1 MIAIPQKFS
10 IFKDEY
16 RRSIMAESVDE
27 KYFDELAQTIIDGEE
42 EECLRVIN
50 EGLARGI
57 DPLNAVE
64 KGLAKGINK
73 VGDDFAEEIV
83 FLPELIMAADVMK
96 AGMKILD
103 EKIKASGKERKS
115 LGRIVLGT
123 VKGDIHDIGKSVVG
137 AVLQANGFDV
147 IDLGTDVEED
157 TYIQAVIENNADC
170 LGMSTLLTLP
180 LETMG
185 EVIEKMKEKGLR
197 RNVKVI
203 VGGCP
208 VTQEFA
214 DEIGADAVGFDAKD
228 AVKKVKRLLDV

>member
-1 MIAIPQKFS
+1 
-10 IFKDEY
+10 
-16 RRSIMAESVDE
+16 MAESVDE

-42 EECLRVIN
+42 EDCLRVIQ
-50 EGLARGI
+50 EGLARGV
-57 DPLNAVE
+57 DPLDAVE

-73 VGDDFAEEIV
+73 IGDDFAEEIV

-96 AGMKILD
+96 SAMEILD
-103 EKIKASGKERKS
+103 KEIKACGKERKS

-123 VKGDIHDIGKSVVG
+123 IKGDIHDIGKSVVG

-147 IDLGTDVEED
+147 IDLGIDVDED
-157 TYIQAVIENNADC
+157 TYIQAVMENDADC

-185 EVIEKMKEKGLR
+185 VVIEKMKEKGLR

-228 AVKKVKRLLDV
+228 AVIKVKRLLDV

>member
-1 MIAIPQKFS
+1 
-10 IFKDEY
+10 
-16 RRSIMAESVDE
+16 MAESVDE

-42 EECLRVIN
+42 EDCLRVIQ
-50 EGLARGI
+50 EGLARGV
-57 DPLNAVE
+57 DPLDAVE

-73 VGDDFAEEIV
+73 IGDDFAEEIV

-96 AGMKILD
+96 AAMKILD
-103 EKIKASGKERKS
+103 EKIKAEGKERKS
-115 LGRIVLGT
+115 LGKIVLGT
-123 VKGDIHDIGKSVVG
+123 IKGDIHDIGKSVVG

-147 IDLGTDVEED
+147 IDLGIGVDED
-157 TYIQAVIENNADC
+157 TYIQAVMENDADC

-185 EVIEKMKEKGLR
+185 VVIEKMKEKGLR

-228 AVKKVKRLLDV
+228 AVIKVKRLLDV

>member
-1 MIAIPQKFS
+1 
-10 IFKDEY
+10 
-16 RRSIMAESVDE
+16 MAESVDE

-42 EECLRVIN
+42 EDCLRVIQ
-50 EGLARGI
+50 EGLARGV
-57 DPLNAVE
+57 DPLDAVE

-73 VGDDFAEEIV
+73 IGDDFAEEIV

-96 AGMKILD
+96 AAMKVLD
-103 EKIKASGKERKS
+103 EEIKAGGKERKS
-115 LGRIVLGT
+115 LGKIVLGT
-123 VKGDIHDIGKSVVG
+123 IKGDIHDIGKSVVG

-147 IDLGTDVEED
+147 IDLGIDVDED

-185 EVIEKMKEKGLR
+185 VVIEKMKEKGLR

-228 AVKKVKRLLDV
+228 AVIKVKRLLDV

>member
-1 MIAIPQKFS
+1 
-10 IFKDEY
+10 
-16 RRSIMAESVDE
+16 MAESVNE
-27 KYFDELAQTIIDGEE
+27 KFFDKLAQTVIDGEE

-50 EGLARGI
+50 EGIAEGI
-57 DPLNAVE
+57 DPLDAVE

-83 FLPELIMAADVMK
+83 FLPELIMAADCMK
-96 AGMKILD
+96 AGMKVLD
-103 EKIKASGKERKS
+103 EQIQAGGKKRKS
-115 LGRIVLGT
+115 LGKIVLGT

-147 IDLGTDVEED
+147 IDLGIDVEPD
-157 TYIQAVIENNADC
+157 AYIQTVIEKNANC

-180 LETMG
+180 LMVMG
-185 EVIEKMKEKGLR
+185 EVIKKMEEKGLR
-197 RNVKVI
+197 RDVKII

-228 AVKKVKRLLDV
+228 AVHKVKRLLDV

>member
-1 MIAIPQKFS
+1 
-10 IFKDEY
+10 
-16 RRSIMAESVDE
+16 MAESVDE

-42 EECLRVIN
+42 EDCLRVIQ
-50 EGLARGI
+50 EGLARGV
-57 DPLNAVE
+57 DPLDAVE

-73 VGDDFAEEIV
+73 IGDDFAEEIV

-96 AGMKILD
+96 AAMKILD
-103 EKIKASGKERKS
+103 EKIKAEGKVRKS
-115 LGRIVLGT
+115 LGKIVLGT
-123 VKGDIHDIGKSVVG
+123 IKGDIHDIGKSVVG

-147 IDLGTDVEED
+147 IDLGIDVDED
-157 TYIQAVIENNADC
+157 TYIQAVIENDADC

-185 EVIEKMKEKGLR
+185 VVIEKMKEKGLR

-228 AVKKVKRLLDV
+228 AVIKVKRLLDV

>member
-1 MIAIPQKFS
+1 MG
-10 IFKDEY
+10 
-16 RRSIMAESVDE
+16 ESADE

-50 EGLARGI
+50 EGLAKGI
-57 DPLNAVE
+57 DPLDAIE

-115 LGRIVLGT
+115 LGKVVLGT

-147 IDLGTDVEED
+147 MDLGTDVEED
-157 TYIQAVIENNADC
+157 IFIQAVVENDANC

-180 LETMG
+180 LMTMG
-185 EVIEKMKEKGLR
+185 EVIEKMEEKGLR

-228 AVKKVKRLLDV
+228 AVKKVKRLLDI

>member
-1 MIAIPQKFS
+1 
-10 IFKDEY
+10 
-16 RRSIMAESVDE
+16 MAESVDE
-27 KYFDELAQTIIDGEE
+27 KYFDELAQSIIDGEE
-42 EECLRVIN
+42 EDCLRVIN
-50 EGLARGI
+50 EGLANGM
-57 DPLNAVE
+57 DPLDAVE
-64 KGLAKGINK
+64 KGLSKGINK
-73 VGDDFAEEIV
+73 VGDDFSEEIV

-103 EKIKASGKERKS
+103 EKIKASGKERNS
-115 LGRIVLGT
+115 LGKIVLGT
-123 VKGDIHDIGKSVVG
+123 IKGDIHDIGKSVVG

-147 IDLGTDVEED
+147 IDLGTDVDED
-157 TYIQAVIENNADC
+157 TYIQAVIENDADC

-180 LETMG
+180 LMTLG
-185 EVIEKMKEKGLR
+185 VVIKKMEEKGLR